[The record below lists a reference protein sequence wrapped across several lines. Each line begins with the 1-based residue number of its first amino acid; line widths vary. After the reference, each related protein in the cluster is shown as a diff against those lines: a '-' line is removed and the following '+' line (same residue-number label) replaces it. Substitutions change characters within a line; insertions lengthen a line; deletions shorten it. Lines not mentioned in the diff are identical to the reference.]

1 MTIQPRRA
9 RSASVIVLAL
19 AASACSGTSDPV
31 SGPEPTTAE
40 PNAVTTAPPAALAL
54 ADEPV
59 DEIAVDEE
67 SGDRTTADDTSTAD
81 DDESDTHTSTDEA
94 DDTDVYRDPS
104 IPTSG
109 GQPGTPAPAPTND
122 GVPAGYTGALGQM
135 DPDTL
140 LFGPLAPL
148 PTATSGTFPLTGL
161 PGSSAAPAVVVKID
175 NSSKARP
182 QAGLNDADVV
192 IEEEVESGITR
203 FAAIFHS
210 TDAVVGPVRSGRTT
224 DLSFLHSLGRAGLV
238 YSGANSITD
247 TLLRQV
253 DDVANYSA
261 ARSGGFW
268 RQTGRSAPS
277 NLFADTADFRSVG
290 SAPPAWFHVGTPTV
304 AGDTVSTVSVQFPS
318 SSATWTWDGAA
329 WLRRQNGTAHVT
341 ADGSQVSA
349 ANVIVVE
356 TPRVATGM
364 VDSAGSVVPEFV
376 WAGQG
381 NAVVFTGGQRYEGV
395 WTRSRLSE
403 PAVFTTAEGQV
414 LNIAPG
420 RTWIEIVEPGNHSSS

>member
-9 RSASVIVLAL
+9 RSASVFVLAL
-19 AASACSGTSDPV
+19 AASACSGTPDTV

-40 PNAVTTAPPAALAL
+40 RAPVTTDAPPDALAL
-54 ADEPV
+54 AEPPTLADEVP
-59 DEIAVDEE
+59 DLDGLHTN
-67 SGDRTTADDTSTAD
+67 GDAPTTDDVY
-81 DDESDTHTSTDEA
+81 DDE
-94 DDTDVYRDPS
+94 S

-109 GQPGTPAPAPTND
+109 GGTGTPAAAPSNG
-122 GVPAGYTGALGQM
+122 GVPAGYTGALGHM
-135 DPDTL
+135 DPAAL
-140 LFGPLAPL
+140 LFGPLGPL
-148 PTATSGTFPLTGL
+148 PTAAPGTFPLTGL
-161 PGSSAAPAVVVKID
+161 PGGSAAPAVVVKID

-182 QAGLNDADVV
+182 QAGLNDADIV

-253 DDVANYSA
+253 DGVANYSA

-277 NLFADTADFRSVG
+277 NLFADTASFRAVG
-290 SAPPAWFHVGTPTV
+290 SAPPAWFHVGSPTL
-304 AGDTVSTVSVQFPS
+304 AGEAATSVSVQFPA
-318 SSATWTWDGAA
+318 SSASWTWDGAA
-329 WLRRQNGTAHVT
+329 WLRRQNGSAHLT

-356 TPRVATGM
+356 APRVATGM

-381 NAVVFTGGQRYEGV
+381 RAVVFTGGQRYEGV
-395 WTRSRLSE
+395 WTRSRLGE
-403 PAVFTTAEGQV
+403 PAVFTTAEGEV
-414 LNIAPG
+414 LTVAAG
-420 RTWIEIVEPGNHSSS
+420 RTWIEIVEAGNHSSS